1 MKLPISLLALM
12 LMIGTVAEGLLLGD
26 TCQHDM
32 DCSDSLKGSYCTL
45 EGVCECSPF
54 YVRLDDST
62 CLPSQLLESEC
73 RLSEQCSMRVAN
85 SSCIDGRCQCDGGFL
100 QFRKHTCLSPAQ
112 PGTVCYS
119 HAHCRMWDG
128 ESHCDF
134 LIPNLFGRCQCTAP
148 ARQNGPTCVM
158 EPEVPEMPEESQA
171 PEQVQDQQQHEEEEQ
186 QQEEQEATQT
196 PTEEAQTQGS
206 IDRMSTTTEDDVIE
220 VESIV
225 LRDDASALDD
235 AGMSAAEDHI
245 TTEYHQGS
253 STESSER
260 AEADEGTTMTD
271 FIEITAGDDTTERT
285 THQAAA
291 FHTTTS
297 GMEQFESTD
306 EYANLEREVEEQFK
320 QQELANALLT
330 TTAAAWANEI
340 ADAIT
345 TEERR
350 EQDSDPTTSAT
361 TTLEF
366 AVHSQTARP
375 AETTLRTG
383 ETTVTEESEPASDDI
398 ENEVEFLGQDHK
410 TASPEVDNQQAASL
424 MQENGHD
431 VATVPPTTHSHG
443 HGTERYN
450 ELTSAALVAEQE
462 TDSGVV
468 DVTDEPS
475 TIGPVEQY
483 YDVQLR
489 RQDSKLFDEDEPE
502 ETLVEQ
508 VPSVKERSGPRE
520 TTVHFE
526 RDNEII
532 GSEPAGVH
540 TTTETLLRLASRTT
554 AMEPE
559 APLSTTV
566 ASVLQEAA
574 TTTTTTTITT
584 TTTTTTAAP
593 TRRAIAT
600 GIRTRVDLGDGPV
613 SLGLA
618 CASNEQCQL
627 ADPYSHCNEAGR
639 CDCSFHQ
646 PDDSCRATN
655 TGCSRG
661 TFQCRSSGICI
672 SWFFVC
678 DGRPDCSDAS
688 DEECSFATKSANGTL
703 QKTQFGCPELS
714 FRCEQSGRCISRAGI
729 CDGKAQCPHGEDEVG
744 CDFRKSRKCPEHTF
758 MCRSGE
764 CLPEY
769 EYCNAIVSCRDG
781 SDEPPHLC
789 GSRAVPNFF
798 VKLLSGP
805 TARGRNYCPMRCGN
819 GRCRSTA
826 IVCSGR
832 DGCGDGSDEDRCSVC
847 RCPAPAYNNVLQSA
861 IVPAAATVSKPG
873 RSRTSRITS
882 GRWTRT

>member
-1 MKLPISLLALM
+1 
-12 LMIGTVAEGLLLGD
+12 
-26 TCQHDM
+26 M

-54 YVRLDDST
+54 YVRLNDST

-158 EPEVPEMPEESQA
+158 EPEVPEVPEVAQPV
-171 PEQVQDQQQHEEEEQ
+171 PEQVQDQQQEQEQQKEQ
-186 QQEEQEATQT
+186 QQQEQEAAQT
-196 PTEEAQTQGS
+196 PTEEAQTEGS

-225 LRDDASALDD
+225 LRDDASSLDD

-245 TTEYHQGS
+245 TTEYNQGS
-253 STESSER
+253 STESSEQ

-271 FIEITAGDDTTERT
+271 FIEITAGDDKTERT
-285 THQAAA
+285 THEAG

-320 QQELANALLT
+320 QQELADALRT

-350 EQDSDPTTSAT
+350 QYEDPTTSAT

-366 AVHSQTARP
+366 SVNSETARP
-375 AETTLRTG
+375 AETTLRTESG
-383 ETTVTEESEPASDDI
+383 ETNTAAEENEPESDDI
-398 ENEVEFLGQDHK
+398 ENEVEFLGQDHE

-424 MQENGHD
+424 MQEAAHD
-431 VATVPPTTHSHG
+431 VATAPTTHG
-443 HGTERYN
+443 HGTERYD
-450 ELTSAALVAEQE
+450 EMTSAALVAEQE

-468 DVTDEPS
+468 EVTEPVPS
-475 TIGPVEQY
+475 TIEPVEQY

-489 RQDSKLFDEDEPE
+489 RQDSKLFDEE
-502 ETLVEQ
+502 ETEETIVEQQ

-559 APLSTTV
+559 APLSTTKK
-566 ASVLQEAA
+566 
-574 TTTTTTTITT
+574 ITT
-584 TTTTTTAAP
+584 SVSA
-593 TRRAIAT
+593 

-613 SLGLA
+613 SLGLT

-688 DEECSFATKSANGTL
+688 DEECSFATKSTNGTL

-729 CDGKAQCPHGEDEVG
+729 CDGKTQCPHGEDEVG

-861 IVPAAATVSKPG
+861 IVPPAVVVSKPG